1 MDKNDISKE
10 LDQIITEKENP
21 KTRGLDKLQVRE
33 ILKIINDEDKKIAYQ
48 VEKELENIAAAAKI
62 IIESI
67 KRGGK
72 WIYIGAGTSGRLGV
86 IDVAELLP
94 TYDVGSETAEAIIAG
109 GPGAMFRPM
118 EGAEDEEETAER
130 ELKAK
135 RIDSKDAI
143 IGISASGRTPYVIS
157 ALKYAKRI
165 GAKTIAITSNK
176 KSPITKIADIVI
188 APDTGPEVITGSTR
202 MKAATAQKMILTMLS
217 TTVMIKLGRV
227 KGNLMISLEPVSKKL
242 VERAKRIIIREAST
256 TYEEATKILEEAD
269 GNVTVAIVIAKTGLP
284 KKKAEELL
292 RATNYIPTEAIK
304 LAEEIKKE

>member
-1 MDKNDISKE
+1 
-10 LDQIITEKENP
+10 
-21 KTRGLDKLQVRE
+21 
-33 ILKIINDEDKKIAYQ
+33 
-48 VEKELENIAAAAKI
+48 
-62 IIESI
+62 
-67 KRGGK
+67 
-72 WIYIGAGTSGRLGV
+72 
-86 IDVAELLP
+86 
-94 TYDVGSETAEAIIAG
+94 
-109 GPGAMFRPM
+109 
-118 EGAEDEEETAER
+118 
-130 ELKAK
+130 
-135 RIDSKDAI
+135 
-143 IGISASGRTPYVIS
+143 
-157 ALKYAKRI
+157 
-165 GAKTIAITSNK
+165 
-176 KSPITKIADIVI
+176 
-188 APDTGPEVITGSTR
+188 